1 MWNGKWSEVEK
12 QNIAIWSGSIR
23 VFVLHEKSF
32 HKPCAKHILE
42 VTADEVQKSTHIHS
56 ARRSWMTMWIMGPK
70 HVDDEFKLTALYLKQ
85 QKCLRKENRT
95 DAEPFFRCEKYL
107 RLDKMEC

>member
-12 QNIAIWSGSIR
+12 NNIPIWSGSIR

-32 HKPCAKHILE
+32 HKPYAKHILE

-56 ARRSWMTMWIMGPK
+56 YSLSTTLMNDNVNNGTQACGRWIQI
-70 HVDDEFKLTALYLKQ
+70 DSIIFKT
-85 QKCLRKENRT
+85 T
-95 DAEPFFRCEKYL
+95 
-107 RLDKMEC
+107 KMLA